1 MLPGPGH
8 RVQAGGS
15 ALGGPFVE
23 EIQNCVGHGHFRQ
36 ASPAGRGGH
45 RDMPQGELVNV
56 SGGASDAESRRC
68 AVHRAIGQAPH
79 VVQDAEVPFHLQGR
93 PFRVPAA

>member
-45 RDMPQGELVNV
+45 RDMPQGELVNDHERDHFR
-56 SGGASDAESRRC
+56 SGQKASQRIRVAPERIRGAFAMREAAVRGCRC
-68 AVHRAIGQAPH
+68 F
-79 VVQDAEVPFHLQGR
+79 QDR
-93 PFRVPAA
+93 